1 MKKINKISPKA
12 TLTSEEDT
20 TLKGATVD
28 ANELEVTVG
37 KNLVMQSL
45 QDTQTINGSSAG
57 GTVSGK
63 YAMPTGVSVNTGSTK
78 GDKQWVNEVSS
89 LNANEKIKVAVNEN
103 TTLTG
108 ASITNLDKDGTDKA
122 NLEFSTNTLTTN
134 DIKDHDTYES
144 TTMGVGIGTNDN
156 KPSLNSFEYT
166 NNTKDKEQINR
177 ATVGKG
183 ILTTDSDTTNL
194 NRDTSKTQQ
203 ITKDV
208 GWLILKI
215 IKFTLLSNLVRNYRV

>member
-1 MKKINKISPKA
+1 
-12 TLTSEEDT
+12 
-20 TLKGATVD
+20 
-28 ANELEVTVG
+28 
-37 KNLVMQSL
+37 
-45 QDTQTINGSSAG
+45 
-57 GTVSGK
+57 
-63 YAMPTGVSVNTGSTK
+63 
-78 GDKQWVNEVSS
+78 
-89 LNANEKIKVAVNEN
+89 
-103 TTLTG
+103 
-108 ASITNLDKDGTDKA
+108 
-122 NLEFSTNTLTTN
+122 TN